1 MADENRAKIMEQIK
15 QQGDV
20 VRKLK
25 AEKAEKSQVCIS
37 IFILC
42 DVSWMFYWIGF
53 WNIIEDFAVKAR
65 TRST

>member
-37 IFILC
+37 VFITL
-42 DVSWMFYWIGF
+42 
-53 WNIIEDFAVKAR
+53 
-65 TRST
+65 RSLMDILLDRLLE